1 MAIRALRLTRRA
13 ERMLRLDTRHH
24 VGTPT
29 VVDALSAAIGPGR
42 AVLLTR
48 DSRGEWRAE
57 APRLERVRIVREVR
71 P

>member
-1 MAIRALRLTRRA
+1 MKLTPRA
-13 ERMLRLDTRHH
+13 ERTLRLDTRHH

-48 DSRGEWRAE
+48 DSRGEWRPEVPLLRA
-57 APRLERVRIVREVR
+57 VRIVREVR